1 MKIRADGADIVRK
14 VMREHHGADIVRKV
28 MREHHGAQGAL
39 KRARANVPFLK
50 REIWPFQ
57 AAALY
62 ALARPY
68 NKWGNH
74 ILEIGTAWGYS
85 CAIMAEACPEADIT
99 TLNPKQHEYERAV
112 GHLAPYGNVR
122 LIKELSWVYL
132 AHYGGPKLD
141 LVFVD
146 GDHSRV
152 REDFPWWNWVRNG
165 GLMLF
170 HDYSPGESK
179 RPCEP
184 VYDAVNE
191 FGEWLGRK
199 PDVLVIDYREV
210 GMAGFVK
217 DPLDKE
223 LK

>member
-1 MKIRADGADIVRK
+1 MRIRAD
-14 VMREHHGADIVRKV
+14 GADIVRKV

-39 KRARANVPFLK
+39 KRARAAVPFIK

-62 ALARPY
+62 ALTVPY
-68 NKWGNH
+68 NEWGNQ

-85 CAIMAEACPEADIT
+85 CAIMAEAASEARIV
-99 TLNPKQHEYERAV
+99 TLNPKGHEFDRAV
-112 GHLAPYGNVR
+112 QHLAGYENVQ
-122 LIKELSWVYL
+122 LVQQLSWNYL
-132 AHYGGPKLD
+132 ATYSGPKLD
-141 LVFVD
+141 MVFVD
-146 GDHSRV
+146 GDHGRV
-152 REDFPWWNWVRNG
+152 REDLPWWNWLRNG

-191 FGEWLGRK
+191 FGDWLGRK

-217 DPLDKE
+217 NPLDKE

>member
-1 MKIRADGADIVRK
+1 MRIRASAEEIIRHVEAEWPGMPA
-14 VMREHHGADIVRKV
+14 
-28 MREHHGAQGAL
+28 AL
-39 KRARANVPFLK
+39 DRARGNVPFLK
-50 REIWPFQ
+50 REIWDFQ

-68 NKWGNH
+68 NKWSAH
-74 ILEIGTAWGYS
+74 ILEFGTAWGYS
-85 CAIMAEACPEADIT
+85 CAVMAEAAPEAKII
-99 TLNPKQHEYERAV
+99 TLNPKEHEFERAV
-112 GHLAPYGNVR
+112 QHLAPYPNVQPVQ
-122 LIKELSWVYL
+122 ELSWNYL
-132 AHYGGPKLD
+132 TGYSGPALD

-146 GDHSRV
+146 GDHENV
-152 REDFPWWNWVRNG
+152 RRDFPWWNWLRSG

-191 FGEWLGRK
+191 FGLWLGRT
-199 PDVLVIDYREV
+199 PDVLVIDYQEV

-217 DPLDKE
+217 KSLDKE
-223 LK
+223 WRFKRA